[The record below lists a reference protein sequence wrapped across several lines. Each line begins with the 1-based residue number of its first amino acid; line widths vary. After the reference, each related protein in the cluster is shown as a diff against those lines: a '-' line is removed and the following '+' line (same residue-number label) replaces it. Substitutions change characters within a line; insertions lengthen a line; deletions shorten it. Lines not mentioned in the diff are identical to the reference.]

1 MKRYTGQKALYEAI
15 ARTQAK
21 MQRRGILERLHP
33 GNGKEVDAQPPV
45 EPPKPQME
53 PVKPQVEPVK
63 PPIEKV
69 VVEKPPAPAPVL
81 IKPVRPVEHPDTQPR
96 RAQSWLRPKAVQL
109 HDGRIEIS
117 LPYTI
122 GVTILLV
129 TVLLIL
135 GAFRIGQ
142 MQHQF
147 RLPEVTNA
155 ASNPVKQVVPKTSPA
170 PVVRQEMPSA
180 PAKPEPEKAP
190 TNTSTAGSA
199 AVPDETGDHVIV
211 LAQLPQR
218 EPLDAARK
226 YFTEQGIATDVVSI
240 PLLRELLSKQGI
252 NTRALGNRDG
262 FMLVTNKY
270 YDNPQN
276 PGTDGYQAKLK
287 IIEVGRGY
295 KAQSGSES
303 FAPNYFGDAYGMKV
317 R

>member
-33 GNGKEVDAQPPV
+33 GNDKEVNAQPPV

-53 PVKPQVEPVK
+53 PVKPRMEPVK
-63 PPIEKV
+63 PPVEKV
-69 VVEKPPAPAPVL
+69 VERPPASTAVL
-81 IKPVRPVEHPDTQPR
+81 IKPVRPVEHPDPQPR
-96 RAQSWLRPKAVQL
+96 PAQPWLRPKAVQL

-122 GVTILLV
+122 GVTVLLI
-129 TVLLIL
+129 TILLIL

-142 MQHQF
+142 MQHRF
-147 RLPEVTNA
+147 RLPEVTKTT
-155 ASNPVKQVVPKTSPA
+155 SNPVKQVVPRMSPA
-170 PVVRQEMPSA
+170 PVVRQETPPV

-190 TNTSTAGSA
+190 ANTNAAGSA
-199 AVPDETGDHVIV
+199 AVPDEKGDHVIV

-226 YFTEQGIATDVVSI
+226 YFAEQGIATDVVSI
-240 PLLRELLSKQGI
+240 PLLRELLSGQGI
-252 NTRALGNRDG
+252 NTRALGDRDG

-287 IIEVGRGY
+287 IIQVGRGY
-295 KAQSGSES
+295 KARSGSES